1 MEKNLQKENENER
14 KSEKVK
20 TENKPSIWPQVR
32 RSNIA

>member
-1 MEKNLQKENENER
+1 MEKNLQKDKENET

-32 RSNIA
+32 RSNVT